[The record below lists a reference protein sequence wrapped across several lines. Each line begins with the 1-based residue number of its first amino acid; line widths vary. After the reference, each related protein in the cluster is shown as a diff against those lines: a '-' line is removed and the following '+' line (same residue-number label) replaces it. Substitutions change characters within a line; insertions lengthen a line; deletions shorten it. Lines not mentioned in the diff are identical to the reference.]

1 MELEPRAIPVFVRW
15 SFRRGMIMTAA
26 FMARVQEQAATEG
39 AAKIVEQFRTIMGV
53 VKKQFRT
60 IMDVKSKEMEPLQQA
75 LGKLRGSGGGERGSA
90 GICSYEEELN
100 AVHESIPLTEEKQ
113 ILREIKLLEGT
124 RQKVIAYAAER
135 ARIQDSMGVDLDSV
149 RKDRQVINAKL
160 KQLDEEKL
168 VVEKVIV
175 ILEAELTE
183 VTKKRDKTFET
194 IRDMRKQRVDG
205 FMALW
210 NSNKAFRD
218 DYEKRILSSL
228 DMRQLSKDGRLRN
241 PSEKPLFQTEAPT
254 TTTSTTTEVVV
265 KKIEKQIPKVGDIVA
280 PSKDDSPKT
289 KGGKNNNKEENNK
302 KIEKAVEADE
312 EEYFLTDK
320 SKEALLP
327 KKVED
332 REKKARKKAGGASD
346 SEEAPTEAIV
356 EEVEEVEKVEEKIEI
371 PQKNKERNT
380 VRHRGRPRGGGPDSL
395 PKSILKRKKATNYW
409 VWAAAPAVAL
419 AFGMH
424 HGSYDKLDDDGF
436 APPGTRVSGDD
447 VIIGKTTP
455 LPPEEAQGKS
465 ARFTNKDHSTSLRH
479 GETGIVDQVDN
490 ISNALHKCGY
500 QMRASKHMVDDKIHS
515 CGRGPVQI
523 LTRQPAEFWL
533 NVSTPEVPDGSG
545 VELGIYKAQLP
556 ASNPVPQQQPHV
568 KKSRHGPRSRIIEG
582 HLLPESWKMGI
593 PYLNGYS
600 KTRSGKY
607 TFQNA
612 CYRGVLES
620 ILSRTPVFRGVLESI
635 LSRTSIF
642 QAFSKA
648 FSKVHFPE
656 RPFFR
661 RSGKYTFE
669 NVHFLGVLE
678 SVLLRSPKKWTFWK
692 SDIQERPA
700 EAFLNVRLSRTAPYR
715 TPQQG
720 VLNLQKH
727 AFLKAVS
734 ALIGSE
740 CLCNQKYIVDKLIA
754 KIKFEECPRK
764 ESCLSSKGIFF
775 KNSRDHYCQVPENF
789 TLEEWKSVISDSV
802 DVCTSQEQTLLQ
814 WIVGDETKLYS
825 LKETQAVKHGKVGF
839 NGCGRIE
846 EDFMEY
852 KD

>member
-1 MELEPRAIPVFVRW
+1 MRKSGRVGRDDWLETGEKQKETARKPNRGKSPRKQPATRVAREFAPTTHRGSNWRLGRQGSNRRLEASRSPIGGGSLRPFTVVIDVCSPVGGC
-15 SFRRGMIMTAA
+15 RGSIAA
-26 FMARVQEQAATEG
+26 PTNPTRVKPDCFAQGFLGLIVGFCDLIWGFMFFY
-39 AAKIVEQFRTIMGV
+39 AAKGYSHLRSLEFSTVMPCSDRRRIKLQLSWPEYKNRLQLKGSAGYNYGKQFLIASKRKQLNQFRM
-53 VKKQFRT
+53 
-60 IMDVKSKEMEPLQQA
+60 IMDVKRKEMEPLQQA

-90 GICSYEEELN
+90 GICMSEEELN
-100 AVHESIPLTEEKQ
+100 AHESIPLTEEKQ

-168 VVEKVIV
+168 VFEKVIGV
-175 ILEAELTE
+175 LEAELTK

-218 DYEKRILSSL
+218 DYEKRVLSSL

-241 PSEKPLFQTEAPT
+241 PNKKPLIQTEAPT
-254 TTTSTTTEVVV
+254 ITTSTTTEVVV
-265 KKIEKQIPKVGDIVA
+265 KKIEKQIPKVEDIVA

-289 KGGKNNNKEENNK
+289 KGGKNNNKEGNNK
-302 KIEKAVEADE
+302 KTEKAIEADE

-346 SEEAPTEAIV
+346 SEEAPTEAIA
-356 EEVEEVEKVEEKIEI
+356 EEVAKVEEKIEI

-409 VWAAAPAVAL
+409 VWAAAPAAAL
-419 AFGMH
+419 TFGMH

-500 QMRASKHMVDDKIHS
+500 QMRRYEIMYNGHTGPSKHMVDDKIHS
-515 CGRGPVQI
+515 YGRGPVQI

-533 NVSTPEVPDGSG
+533 NLSTPEVPDGSG
-545 VELGIYKAQLP
+545 VELGIYKAQLL
-556 ASNPVPQQQPHV
+556 AT
-568 KKSRHGPRSRIIEG
+568 SREEEQAWAPLSE
-582 HLLPESWKMGI
+582 
-593 PYLNGYS
+593 
-600 KTRSGKY
+600 
-607 TFQNA
+607 
-612 CYRGVLES
+612 YRGVTFYR
-620 ILSRTPVFRGVLESI
+620 RT
-635 LSRTSIF
+635 
-642 QAFSKA
+642 
-648 FSKVHFPE
+648 
-656 RPFFR
+656 
-661 RSGKYTFE
+661 
-669 NVHFLGVLE
+669 
-678 SVLLRSPKKWTFWK
+678 
-692 SDIQERPA
+692 
-700 EAFLNVRLSRTAPYR
+700 
-715 TPQQG
+715 
-720 VLNLQKH
+720 
-727 AFLKAVS
+727 
-734 ALIGSE
+734 
-740 CLCNQKYIVDKLIA
+740 
-754 KIKFEECPRK
+754 
-764 ESCLSSKGIFF
+764 
-775 KNSRDHYCQVPENF
+775 
-789 TLEEWKSVISDSV
+789 
-802 DVCTSQEQTLLQ
+802 
-814 WIVGDETKLYS
+814 
-825 LKETQAVKHGKVGF
+825 
-839 NGCGRIE
+839 GR
-846 EDFMEY
+846 
-852 KD
+852 